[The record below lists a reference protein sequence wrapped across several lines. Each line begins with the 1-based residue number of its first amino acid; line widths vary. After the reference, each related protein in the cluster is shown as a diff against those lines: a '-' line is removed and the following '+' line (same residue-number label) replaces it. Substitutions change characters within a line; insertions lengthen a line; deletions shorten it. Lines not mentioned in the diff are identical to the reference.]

1 MELILYVK
9 GEDSEKL
16 RKILLEDAVVSKA
29 NVVFKDAKMLGKE
42 GYYVRVLGSEEQC
55 KKALELSKDLA
66 EEVTGAEREKV
77 ISILREEDERMLSG
91 FSGIFR

>member
-9 GEDSEKL
+9 GEKSEKL

>member
-1 MELILYVK
+1 MELILYVR
-9 GEDSEKL
+9 GENSEKL
-16 RKILLEDAVVSKA
+16 RRILLKDEIVSRA
-29 NVVFKDAKMLGKE
+29 NVVFKDAKILGKE
-42 GYYVRVLGSEEQC
+42 GYYVRVLGSGEQC

-66 EEVTGAEREKV
+66 EEVTGAEREKI

>member
-16 RKILLEDAVVSKA
+16 RKILLEDEIVSKA
-29 NVVFKDAKMLGKE
+29 NIVFKDAKILGKE

>member
-9 GEDSEKL
+9 GEDSEEL
-16 RKILLEDAVVSKA
+16 RKILLEDEVVSKA